1 MKGFYIYIIVMA
13 VVMCGYSVVLLTMAK
28 KRKRDVQEWLEQN
41 PKAAKVYIGSTSS
54 NLLAI
59 YLLLVV

>member
-28 KRKRDVQEWLEQN
+28 KKKKRCTRMVRT
-41 PKAAKVYIGSTSS
+41 KS
-54 NLLAI
+54 
-59 YLLLVV
+59 